1 MRVVFAGTPEV
12 ALPTLRAL
20 SSSLHDVVGIL
31 TRHDASVGRARI
43 LTRSP
48 VGAWGDEHGIAVT
61 TSNQPNA
68 DTADEISQWSPDIG
82 VIVAYG
88 ALLDPDML
96 AVPQRGWIN
105 LHFSDL
111 PKFRGAAPVQRALL
125 AGETDIATSVFQLVE
140 SMDAGAVFDRE
151 HHTLLPEDT
160 SGLVLDKLALSG
172 AQQVVRVLDG
182 IEAGILSAVAQAGTP
197 TFAPK
202 LSAQEARLDATA
214 DASAVFN
221 VFRAVTPEPG
231 AWLETTVG
239 RLKVTAAR
247 PIALTDD
254 VEVQADTGV
263 IVERSGIVVLGLYG
277 GALELLRVTP
287 AGKREMAATE
297 WLRGIRATRV
307 DVVPA

>member
-12 ALPTLRAL
+12 ALPTLDAL
-20 SSSLHDVVGIL
+20 RTSSHDVVGIL
-31 TRHDASVGRARI
+31 TRNDAPVGRART

-48 VGAWGDEHGIAVT
+48 VGAWGDEHGVSVT
-61 TSNQPNA
+61 TSNQPTG
-68 DTADEISQWSPDIG
+68 DTVNEISQWSPDIG

-88 ALLDPDML
+88 ALLSPQML
-96 AVPQRGWIN
+96 AAPILGWIN

-111 PKFRGAAPVQRALL
+111 PRYRGAAPVQRALL

-140 SMDAGAVFDRE
+140 GMDAGAVFDRE
-151 HHTLLPEDT
+151 HHRISPEET
-160 SGLVLDKLALSG
+160 SGVVLANLALTG
-172 AQQVVRVLDG
+172 AHQVVRVLDG
-182 IEAGILSAVAQAGTP
+182 IAAGTLNAVEQSGPP

-214 DASAVFN
+214 NASSVFN

-231 AWLETTVG
+231 AWLETTAG
-239 RLKVTAAR
+239 RLKILAAR
-247 PIALTDD
+247 PLVQTDAR
-254 VEVQADTGV
+254 EVGV
-263 IVERSGIVVLGLYG
+263 ISERDGTVVLGLSE
-277 GALELLRVTP
+277 GALELIRVTP

-297 WLRGIRATRV
+297 WFRGIRLSRV

>member
-12 ALPTLRAL
+12 ALPTLDAL
-20 SSSLHDVVGIL
+20 RTSSHDVVGIL
-31 TRHDASVGRARI
+31 TRNDAPVGRART

-48 VGAWGDEHGIAVT
+48 VGAWGDEHGVSVT
-61 TSNQPNA
+61 TSNKPTG
-68 DTADEISQWSPDIG
+68 DTVNEISQWSPDIG

-88 ALLDPDML
+88 ALLSPQML
-96 AVPQRGWIN
+96 AAPTRGWIN

-111 PKFRGAAPVQRALL
+111 PRYRGAAPVQRALL

-140 SMDAGAVFDRE
+140 GMDAGAVFDRE
-151 HHTLLPEDT
+151 HHRISPEET
-160 SGLVLDKLALSG
+160 SGVVLANLALTG
-172 AQQVVRVLDG
+172 AHQVVRVLDG
-182 IEAGILSAVAQAGTP
+182 IAAGTLNAVEQSGPP

-214 DASAVFN
+214 NASSVFN

-231 AWLETTVG
+231 AWLETTAG
-239 RLKVTAAR
+239 RLKILAAR
-247 PIALTDD
+247 PLVQTDAR
-254 VEVQADTGV
+254 EVGV
-263 IVERSGIVVLGLYG
+263 ISERDGTVVLGLSE
-277 GALELLRVTP
+277 GALELIRVTP

-297 WLRGIRATRV
+297 WFRGVRLSRV

>member
-12 ALPTLRAL
+12 AVPTLNAL
-20 SSSLHDVVGIL
+20 RSSAHDVVGIL
-31 TRHDASVGRARI
+31 TRHDAPVGRARTM
-43 LTRSP
+43 TRSP
-48 VGAWGDEHGIAVT
+48 VGAWGDERGIAVT
-61 TSNQPNA
+61 TSNRPNG
-68 DTADEISQWSPDIG
+68 DTIDVISQWSPDIG

-88 ALLDPDML
+88 ALLDPHML

-125 AGETDIATSVFQLVE
+125 AGETNIATCVFQLVE
-140 SMDAGAVFDRE
+140 SMDAGSVFDRE
-151 HHTLLPEDT
+151 IHRISPEDS
-160 SGLVLDKLALSG
+160 SGLVLESLALTG

-182 IEAGILSAVAQAGTP
+182 IESGTLSAVAQSGSP

-202 LSAQEARLDATA
+202 FSTQEARLDATA

-247 PIALTDD
+247 PFILTDHVPVD
-254 VEVQADTGV
+254 SGV
-263 IVERSGIVVLGLYG
+263 IEERSGIVLLGLSG
-277 GALELLRVTP
+277 GALELVRVTP
-287 AGKREMAATE
+287 AGKREMAAAE

-307 DVVPA
+307 DVMPA

>member
-1 MRVVFAGTPEV
+1 
-12 ALPTLRAL
+12 
-20 SSSLHDVVGIL
+20 
-31 TRHDASVGRARI
+31 
-43 LTRSP
+43 
-48 VGAWGDEHGIAVT
+48 
-61 TSNQPNA
+61 
-68 DTADEISQWSPDIG
+68 
-82 VIVAYG
+82 
-88 ALLDPDML
+88 
-96 AVPQRGWIN
+96 
-105 LHFSDL
+105 
-111 PKFRGAAPVQRALL
+111 
-125 AGETDIATSVFQLVE
+125 
-140 SMDAGAVFDRE
+140 MDAGAVFDRE

-160 SGLVLDKLALSG
+160 SGLILEKLSLTG

-182 IEAGILSAVAQAGTP
+182 IEAGILSAVAQAGQP

-202 LSAQEARLDATA
+202 FSAQEARLDATA

-254 VEVQADTGV
+254 VEVQTETGV
-263 IVERSGIVVLGLYG
+263 IVERSGIVVLGLSG

-307 DVVPA
+307 DVMPK

>member
-12 ALPTLRAL
+12 AVPTLNAL
-20 SSSLHDVVGIL
+20 RSSAHDVVGIL
-31 TRHDASVGRARI
+31 TRHDAPVGRARTM
-43 LTRSP
+43 TRSP
-48 VGAWGDEHGIAVT
+48 VGAWGDERGIAVT
-61 TSNQPNA
+61 TSNRPNG
-68 DTADEISQWSPDIG
+68 DTVDVISQWSPDIG

-88 ALLDPDML
+88 ALLDPHML
-96 AVPQRGWIN
+96 AVPKRGWIN

-125 AGETDIATSVFQLVE
+125 AGETNIATCVFQLVE
-140 SMDAGAVFDRE
+140 SMDAGSVFDRE
-151 HHTLLPEDT
+151 IHRISPEDS
-160 SGLVLDKLALSG
+160 SGLVLESLALTG

-182 IEAGILSAVAQAGTP
+182 IESGTLSAVAQSGAP

-202 LSAQEARLDATA
+202 FSTQEARLDATA

-247 PIALTDD
+247 PFILKDHVPVD
-254 VEVQADTGV
+254 SGV
-263 IVERSGIVVLGLYG
+263 IEERSGNVLLGLSG

-287 AGKREMAATE
+287 AGKREMAAAE

>member
-20 SSSLHDVVGIL
+20 SSSSHDVVGIL
-31 TRHDASVGRARI
+31 TRHDAPVGRARI

-48 VGAWGDEHGIAVT
+48 VGAWGDRHGIAVT
-61 TSNQPNA
+61 TSNRPNG
-68 DTADEISQWSPDIG
+68 DTVDVISQWSPDIG

-96 AVPQRGWIN
+96 AVPKKGWIN

-151 HHTLLPEDT
+151 HHAFLPEDT
-160 SGLVLDKLALSG
+160 SGLVLEKLSLTG
-172 AQQVVRVLDG
+172 ARQVVRVLDG
-182 IEAGILSAVAQAGTP
+182 IEAGTLSAVAQSGTP

-202 LSAQEARLDATA
+202 FSAQEARLDATA

-247 PIALTDD
+247 TVLLKDYIDGHVA
-254 VEVQADTGV
+254 TGV
-263 IVERSGIVVLGLYG
+263 IVERSGMALLGLSG

-297 WLRGIRATRV
+297 WLRGIRAAQV